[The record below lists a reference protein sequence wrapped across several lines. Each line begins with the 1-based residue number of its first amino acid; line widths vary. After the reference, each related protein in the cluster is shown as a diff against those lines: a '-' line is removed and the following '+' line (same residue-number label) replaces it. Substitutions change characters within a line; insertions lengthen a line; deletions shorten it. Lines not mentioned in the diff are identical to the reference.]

1 MKPVEDIKETLK
13 TTIINRQNIDE
24 KLDYFAHILS
34 ILVEIK
40 EQYNKDDDDEID
52 MDISDAESLVSVM
65 SDDE

>member
-13 TTIINRQNIDE
+13 TTIINRSNIDE

>member
-24 KLDYFAHILS
+24 KLDYFAHILT

-40 EQYNKDDDDEID
+40 KQYNNDDDDEID